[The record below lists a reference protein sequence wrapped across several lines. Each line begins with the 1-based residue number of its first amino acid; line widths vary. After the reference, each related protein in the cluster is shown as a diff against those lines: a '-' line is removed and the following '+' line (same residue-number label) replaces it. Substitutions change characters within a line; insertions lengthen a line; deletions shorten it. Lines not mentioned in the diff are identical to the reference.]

1 MSKLTRK
8 EKERLEARTE
18 ILNIAARLFAKN
30 GFHETTMDDIA
41 IASEWSKGAL
51 YLRFQTKEELFFSI
65 IEDIVNDY
73 LETLNT
79 SLTGHYNLE
88 GLIKIIIEK
97 QFTFFQDHIQ
107 FFQLFLSEQGKA
119 LQASGNRHREIM
131 MAKQKEHFDLLVVA
145 FDKVLSPDNS
155 VSSNTI
161 AIALTGAINN
171 HLLNWLLN
179 HKTVDLQQVQQE
191 IVTLMLHGVQ

>member
-8 EKERLEARTE
+8 EKERLEARRE
-18 ILNIAARLFAKN
+18 ILTIAARLFAKD
-30 GFHETTMDDIA
+30 GFHKTTMDDIA

>member
-30 GFHETTMDDIA
+30 GFHKTTMDDIA

-79 SLTGHYNLE
+79 SLTGRYNLE

-107 FFQLFLSEQGKA
+107 FFQLLLSEQGKA